1 MTGILVDENV
11 PKNVREWLKNKGLNI
26 TFVSE
31 TNLRRAK
38 DFVIAEYAA
47 KNNMT
52 ILTLDTDFAQIY
64 HTLKKGTLSVI
75 LLKPIPAT
83 ASNTL
88 QALMMGSEKVDLRKT
103 ENKLIIISNKKIR
116 IVS

>member
-1 MTGILVDENV
+1 MTGILIDENV

-26 TFVSE
+26 TNVSE
-31 TNLRRAK
+31 TSLKRAK
-38 DFVIAEYAA
+38 DFAIAEYAA

-75 LLKPIPAT
+75 VIKAVPAT
-83 ASNTL
+83 AANILQTL
-88 QALMMGSEKVDLRKT
+88 IAGSKKVDLHKT
-103 ENKLIIISNKKIR
+103 ENKLIIISNKRIK